1 VTRPVGFVS
10 RAERT
15 CAASGSDEEI
25 HMVTNAVG
33 HRDASADAAPN
44 KARSATPGG
53 IHGRGAAVLQR
64 YALLVA
70 LFSTLRPESFFT
82 GEQRS

>member
-1 VTRPVGFVS
+1 
-10 RAERT
+10 
-15 CAASGSDEEI
+15 
-25 HMVTNAVG
+25 MVTNAVG
-33 HRDASADAAPN
+33 HREASADAAPK

-53 IHGRGAAVLQR
+53 IHGLGAAVLQR
-64 YALLVA
+64 YALLVALVA